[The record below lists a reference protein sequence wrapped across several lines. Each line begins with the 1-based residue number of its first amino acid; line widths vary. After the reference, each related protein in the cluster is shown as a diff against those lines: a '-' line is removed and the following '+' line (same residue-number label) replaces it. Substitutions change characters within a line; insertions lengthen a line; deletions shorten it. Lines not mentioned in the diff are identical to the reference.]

1 MTTSNK
7 NTDYT
12 GWIESYIDGLLSESE
27 KKEFEDRLNT
37 DNKLAYEYNMRKKL
51 ATALRE
57 ASEYKQTGENIAKAI
72 SEINSTKI
80 SYKVVFSI
88 AAVLIIL
95 IGIFAVLKFRKDNN
109 QKMQMAKTDSAK
121 TYKPRI
127 SKSAHLSKVNYYR
140 PFSSVSKNEVVT
152 ILEIPGD
159 NAKNAGST
167 YLYKMVLKNA
177 ILDETVNQLYFNYKE
192 KLLTG
197 KYIYQND
204 SLTDG
209 QLFHQFRNTKSQS
222 ETFVI
227 NADSI
232 RVNMP

>member
-12 GWIESYIDGLLSESE
+12 GWIESYIDGLLNESE

-37 DNKLAYEYNMRKKL
+37 DDELAYEYNLRKKL
-51 ATALRE
+51 AKALLE
-57 ASEYKQTGENIAKAI
+57 ASEYKQTGENVAKAI

-109 QKMQMAKTDSAK
+109 QKMQMAKTDSSK
-121 TYKPRI
+121 TYKPMI
-127 SKSAHLSKVNYYR
+127 SKSVHLSKVNYYR

-159 NAKNAGST
+159 TAKNAGST
-167 YLYKMVLKNA
+167 CLYKMVLKNA
-177 ILDETVNQLYFNYKE
+177 ILDETINQLYFHCNE
-192 KLLTG
+192 KLLSE
-197 KYIYQND
+197 KYIYIND
-204 SLTDG
+204 SLSGG
-209 QLFHQFRNTKSQS
+209 QLFYQFKNTKSQS

-232 RVNMP
+232 RVNIP